1 MRFDTSPIR
10 SKALRNSARGQLC
23 KLQLLGVCQ
32 GSTETTVLAHLP
44 SMPHGMALKGD
55 DLIAVGACAACHD
68 AIDGRFNYGWLPGEK
83 EEVLYF
89 ALIRQLH
96 QWVVRGLISVKGAT

>member
-32 GSTETTVLAHLP
+32 GGTETTVLAHLP
-44 SMPHGMALKGD
+44 SMPS
-55 DLIAVGACAACHD
+55 C
-68 AIDGRFNYGWLPGEK
+68 DGPEG
-83 EEVLYF
+83 
-89 ALIRQLH
+89 
-96 QWVVRGLISVKGAT
+96 